1 MVLSEDVKSLFK
13 LVRTTMGAPI
23 RPVQLEDEQLCDLLE
38 IAVGDYAEK
47 VQNWAVEVQW
57 LNLQNQKTI
66 QFQNPNELAYAMTI
80 RTLDWSRPYSE
91 WYSKEVGLQQRGSYE
106 LKKDFF
112 QIEKGKQV
120 YVIPAV
126 REINREL

>member
-38 IAVGDYAEK
+38 IAVGDYAEQ

-57 LNLQNQKTI
+57 LNY
-66 QFQNPNELAYAMTI
+66 PVPE
-80 RTLDWSRPYSE
+80 
-91 WYSKEVGLQQRGSYE
+91 SKRIGVCYDG
-106 LKKDFF
+106 KD
-112 QIEKGKQV
+112 
-120 YVIPAV
+120 A
-126 REINREL
+126 